1 MPPIATPFNEST
13 APTCANGAAP
23 KVGRPV
29 PAVARRRSGRRV
41 SQVLAAVGVV
51 AALAGC
57 SVPSNTPTAYDDA
70 VRANFVQGCT
80 GDIPET
86 NNTTTTL
93 AAEDFCTCAYEV
105 FVDQVP
111 YNDDARAAFPNYPA
125 DAPTFTTFND
135 ELSKS
140 DTPDTVWDTLPQ
152 SVRDDLATCPLP
164 PGPVAPDGASTTT
177 TQASAETTTTAA
189 G

>member
-1 MPPIATPFNEST
+1 MPPIAHQMTDT
-13 APTCANGAAP
+13 
-23 KVGRPV
+23 PV
-29 PAVARRRSGRRV
+29 PAGRPAAAAHAAAPAAGRRPARRVARI
-41 SQVLAAVGVV
+41 LAAVAVV

-57 SVPSNTPTAYDDA
+57 SVPSNTPTTYDDA

-93 AAEDFCTCAYEV
+93 AAGDFCTCAYEV

-111 YNDDARAAFPNYPA
+111 YNDDARAAFPNYPT

-135 ELSKS
+135 ELSSS
-140 DTPDTVWDTLPQ
+140 DTPESVWETLPQ

-164 PGPVAPDGASTTT
+164 PGPVAPGGGSDTTSAT
-177 TQASAETTTTAA
+177 AAETTTTA
-189 G
+189 GG

>member
-1 MPPIATPFNEST
+1 MPPIATQLNDSPLPADAAAHGGRL
-13 APTCANGAAP
+13 APAAVRRGP
-23 KVGRPV
+23 
-29 PAVARRRSGRRV
+29 ARRAARL
-41 SQVLAAVGVV
+41 LAAVGAVV
-51 AALAGC
+51 ALAGC
-57 SVPSNTPTAYDDA
+57 SVPSNTPTTYDDA

-111 YNDDARAAFPNYPA
+111 YNDDARSAFPNYPA
-125 DAPTFTTFND
+125 EAPTFTTFND

-140 DTPDTVWDTLPQ
+140 DTPDSVWDTLPQ

-164 PGPVAPDGASTTT
+164 PGPVAPEGASTTT
-177 TQASAETTTTAA
+177 TASAETSTTAA